1 MAKKKTTA
9 TTQYK
14 VIKPFKSVINSA
26 EFICKKGDI
35 IELTPFEYS
44 ILFRFLEEK

>member
-1 MAKKKTTA
+1 MAKKKST

-44 ILFRFLEEK
+44 ILFRFLEDI